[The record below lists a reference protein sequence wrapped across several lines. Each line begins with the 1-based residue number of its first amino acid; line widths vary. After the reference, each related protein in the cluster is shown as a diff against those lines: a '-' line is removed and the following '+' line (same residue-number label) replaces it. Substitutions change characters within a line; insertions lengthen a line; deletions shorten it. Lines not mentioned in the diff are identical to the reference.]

1 MSNLTQTICR
11 KLKVIRGA
19 SVHLKVVGIFI
30 PINPIF
36 NLQVTSLQPLA
47 YGSTICSLYS
57 MWVCLRLYL
66 KLSKLFCY
74 FLRLYF
80 KQMSNNV
87 QILTMTNYS
96 STFRQSTN
104 FDKRIQ
110 SLELC
115 QLPVTRSYCYL
126 LQMYVPESHCSC
138 LRKEFCLW

>member
-57 MWVCLRLYL
+57 M
-66 KLSKLFCY
+66 
-74 FLRLYF
+74 
-80 KQMSNNV
+80 
-87 QILTMTNYS
+87 
-96 STFRQSTN
+96 
-104 FDKRIQ
+104 
-110 SLELC
+110 
-115 QLPVTRSYCYL
+115 
-126 LQMYVPESHCSC
+126 
-138 LRKEFCLW
+138 